1 MCSLVNCQFR
11 YTHIKHTHT
20 HEHIHIQHMYID
32 THTHTLKCYPY
43 AVEANGNFGSD
54 MKKKK
59 FLGVF

>member
-1 MCSLVNCQFR
+1 
-11 YTHIKHTHT
+11 
-20 HEHIHIQHMYID
+20 MYID
-32 THTHTLKCYPY
+32 THTHTLKCYPC